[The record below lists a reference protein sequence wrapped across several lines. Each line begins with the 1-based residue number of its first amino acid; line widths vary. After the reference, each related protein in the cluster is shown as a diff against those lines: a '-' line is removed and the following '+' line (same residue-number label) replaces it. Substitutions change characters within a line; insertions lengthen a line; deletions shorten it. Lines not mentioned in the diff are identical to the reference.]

1 MTEEAQTQS
10 TSKRTSKRKKT
21 HLELSAERPEWL
33 KVKLRDQDSVD
44 EVSDMMREL
53 RLTTVC
59 EEARCPNL
67 FECWAEH
74 RTATFMLMGEI
85 CTRHCGFCSVGKGKP
100 GALDPNEPE
109 NVAEATERLGLDHV
123 VITSVD
129 RDDLPDFGAGHFA
142 RTIEAVRRRK
152 PDCKIEVL
160 VPDFGGDPDALEI
173 VLDAR
178 PEVFNHNV
186 ETVPRLYRRA
196 RYGSDLERSLDVLRQ
211 AGDARPDRIQRTK
224 SGLMVGLGES
234 IDEVM
239 ELLGMLRFVDVD
251 VVTIGQ
257 YLQPTRGQLPIEKY
271 YTPEEFAE
279 MRSKALSMGFRH
291 VESGPFVRSSYHA
304 KKHVDEE
311 SGAAL
316 G

>member
-1 MTEEAQTQS
+1 MAG
-10 TSKRTSKRKKT
+10 KKKS
-21 HLELSAERPEWL
+21 HLELSAERPDWL
-33 KVKLRDQDSVD
+33 KVRLQDQGTVD
-44 EVSDMMREL
+44 EVTGMMREL

-67 FECWAEH
+67 FECWADK
-74 RTATFMLMGEI
+74 TATFMLMGEI

-109 NVAEATERLGLDHV
+109 NVAEAAARLGLDHV

-142 RTIEAVRRRK
+142 RTIEAVRRRN
-152 PDCKIEVL
+152 PSCKIEVL
-160 VPDFGGDPDALEI
+160 VPDFAGDPEALE
-173 VLDAR
+173 VVFEAR

-196 RYGSDLERSLDVLRQ
+196 RYGSDLERSLDVLRR
-211 AGDARPDRIQRTK
+211 AGEARPDRIQRTK

-234 IDEVM
+234 MDEVV

-279 MRSKALSMGFRH
+279 LRSKALSMGFAH

-311 SGAAL
+311 SGAAI

>member
-1 MTEEAQTQS
+1 MAG
-10 TSKRTSKRKKT
+10 KKKS
-21 HLELSAERPEWL
+21 HLELSAERPDWL
-33 KVKLRDQDSVD
+33 KVRLHDQGTVD
-44 EVSDMMREL
+44 EVTGMMREL

-67 FECWAEH
+67 FECWADK
-74 RTATFMLMGEI
+74 TATFMLMGEI
-85 CTRHCGFCSVGKGKP
+85 CTRHCGFCSVGKGRP

-109 NVAEATERLGLDHV
+109 NVAEAAERLDLDHV

-129 RDDLPDFGAGHFA
+129 RDDLPDYGAGHFA
-142 RTIEAVRRRK
+142 RTLEAVRRRN
-152 PDCKIEVL
+152 PSCKIEVL
-160 VPDFGGDPDALEI
+160 VPDFAGDPEALE
-173 VLDAR
+173 VVFEAR

-196 RYGSDLERSLDVLRQ
+196 RYGSDLQRSLDVLRR
-211 AGDARPDRIQRTK
+211 AGEARPDRIQRTK

-234 IDEVM
+234 MDEVV

-279 MRSKALSMGFRH
+279 LRSKALSMGFAH

-311 SGAAL
+311 SGAAI

>member
-1 MTEEAQTQS
+1 MAG
-10 TSKRTSKRKKT
+10 KKKS
-21 HLELSAERPEWL
+21 HLELSAERPDWL
-33 KVKLRDQDSVD
+33 KVRLQDQGTVD
-44 EVSDMMREL
+44 EVTGMMREL

-67 FECWAEH
+67 FECWADK
-74 RTATFMLMGEI
+74 TATFMLMGEI

-109 NVAEATERLGLDHV
+109 NVAEAAERLGLDHV

-142 RTIEAVRRRK
+142 RTIEAVRRRN
-152 PDCKIEVL
+152 PSCKIEVL
-160 VPDFGGDPDALEI
+160 VPDFAGDPEALE
-173 VLDAR
+173 VVFEAR

-196 RYGSDLERSLDVLRQ
+196 RYGSDLQRSLDVLRR
-211 AGDARPDRIQRTK
+211 AGEARPDRIQRTK

-234 IDEVM
+234 MDEVV

-279 MRSKALSMGFRH
+279 LRSKALSMGFAH

-311 SGAAL
+311 SGAAI

>member
-1 MTEEAQTQS
+1 MAG
-10 TSKRTSKRKKT
+10 KKKS
-21 HLELSAERPEWL
+21 HLELSAERPDWL
-33 KVKLRDQDSVD
+33 KVRLHDQGTVD
-44 EVSDMMREL
+44 EVTGMMREL

-67 FECWAEH
+67 FECWADK
-74 RTATFMLMGEI
+74 TATFMLMGEI

-109 NVAEATERLGLDHV
+109 NVAEAAERLGLDHV

-129 RDDLPDFGAGHFA
+129 RDDLPDYGAGHFA
-142 RTIEAVRRRK
+142 RTIEAVRRRN
-152 PDCKIEVL
+152 PECKIEVL
-160 VPDFGGDPDALEI
+160 VPDFAGDPEALEV
-173 VLDAR
+173 VLEAR

-196 RYGSDLERSLDVLRQ
+196 RYGSDLERSLDVLRR
-211 AGDARPDRIQRTK
+211 AGEARPDRIQRTK

-234 IDEVM
+234 MDEVV

-279 MRSKALSMGFRH
+279 LRSKALSMGFAH

-311 SGAAL
+311 SGAAI